1 MIFLERWLAKGGL
14 GLTDVQVT
22 NLPFADLVPALAN
35 RGVDAAFLAEPFIT
49 VAERQGTA
57 VESAPTGDIY
67 PGMVGNVLTVSP
79 VIAERNPEAV
89 RRFVT
94 ARLRGI
100 RDYYRAVQRDEG
112 GRDEIVQV
120 LIKHTPVKDASLYG
134 GCSPPG
140 RSERCHARAP
150 ADRATGLLRAVGSV
164 PQRID
169 VAQVMDGSYNDYAL
183 GRLGRLP

>member
-1 MIFLERWLAKGGL
+1 M
-14 GLTDVQVT
+14 
-22 NLPFADLVPALAN
+22 
-35 RGVDAAFLAEPFIT
+35 
-49 VAERQGTA
+49 
-57 VESAPTGDIY
+57 ESAPTGDIY

-112 GRDEIVQV
+112 GRDEIVQI
-120 LIKHTPVKDASLYG
+120 LIKHTPVKEASLYG
-134 GCSPPG
+134 RLLTS
-140 RSERCHARAP
+140 P
-150 ADRATGLLRAVGSV
+150 ADPNGAMPERPLTELQDYYLRVGSV